1 MKKNFLFYKKIF
13 NNKFNNKY
21 FILIL
26 IIIIL
31 FSLFYKPNYKE
42 TFLTHQQRT
51 NTKKISLFIF
61 FRNRNITTNYV
72 KVYKIY
78 IIQFINK
85 NSGESPITKY
95 DVRNLQKIIDNT
107 FNINVT
113 KRSFQIIANK
123 ILQES
128 YICIIDILKI
138 LQLPNAGFRNYSYEI
153 KELIDNLS
161 VITESEL
168 LNSNKLSYKQLIQ
181 KYSRLYLINIL
192 PILQKIL
199 YSHFP
204 NIKNKTI
211 LFKNINKF
219 ENDIYIFFQELQELF
234 NNNLKTFNQHFN
246 DINNI
251 FNITFTFFQNVYN
264 ILNNSEKTLLLD
276 MAKSNSLTQNQVIK
290 NDNLELLPSYV
301 INGPVK

>member
-1 MKKNFLFYKKIF
+1 MNSSFLFYKKIF
-13 NNKFNNKY
+13 NNKY

-26 IIIIL
+26 ILILIIF

-42 TFLTHQQRT
+42 TFLTHKQRT
-51 NTKKISLFIF
+51 NTNKISLFIF
-61 FRNRNITTNYV
+61 LRNRNIIINYI
-72 KVYKIY
+72 KVYKKY
-78 IIQFINK
+78 IIHFINK
-85 NSGESPITKY
+85 NSGESPIKKFEPKGPEL
-95 DVRNLQKIIDNT
+95 VKILTNNII
-107 FNINVT
+107 NINVT
-113 KRSFQIIANK
+113 KTRFQIIANK

-128 YICIIDILKI
+128 YIYFIDILKI
-138 LQLPNAGFRNYSYEI
+138 LQLPNTVFQNYSSEI
-153 KELIDNLS
+153 KEQIDNLS
-161 VITESEL
+161 VITHSEL
-168 LNSNKLSYKQLIQ
+168 LNSNKLSYKQLLI
-181 KYSRLYLINIL
+181 KYGRVYLINIL
-192 PILQKIL
+192 PIFQKIL

-219 ENDIYIFFQELQELF
+219 DNDIYIFSQELKKLINQ
-234 NNNLKTFNQHFN
+234 NLKTFNQHFN

-264 ILNNSEKTLLLD
+264 ILSNSEKNVD

-301 INGPVK
+301 INGPFK

>member
-1 MKKNFLFYKKIF
+1 MNSSFLFYKNVF

-21 FILIL
+21 FILIFIL
-26 IIIIL
+26 IIL

-72 KVYKIY
+72 KVYKKY

-85 NSGESPITKY
+85 NSGESPVTKY
-95 DVRNLQKIIDNT
+95 DGRKLQNIIDNT

-113 KRSFQIIANK
+113 KTSFQIIINK

-128 YICIIDILKI
+128 YIYFIDILKI
-138 LQLPNAGFRNYSYEI
+138 LHLPNTVFQNYSSEI
-153 KELIDNLS
+153 KEQIDNLS
-161 VITESEL
+161 VITQSEL
-168 LNSNKLSYKQLIQ
+168 LNSNKLSYKQLII
-181 KYSRLYLINIL
+181 KYKRVYLINIL

-204 NIKNKTI
+204 NINNKTI
-211 LFKNINKF
+211 LFKNINKIQ
-219 ENDIYIFFQELQELF
+219 NDLYIFFQELQKLI
-234 NNNLKTFNQHFN
+234 NQNLKTFNQHFN

-251 FNITFTFFQNVYN
+251 FNITFTFIQNVYN
-264 ILNNSEKTLLLD
+264 ILNYPEKTVD
-276 MAKSNSLTQNQVIK
+276 MAKSNSLTQNQIIK
-290 NDNLELLPSYV
+290 KDYSKLLPNYV
-301 INGPVK
+301 TNGPFK